1 MLKITKCLLNGII
14 NLIGGVALLI
24 HRNGEPYPVLF
35 QRLSSI
41 DDDVINKERGWEK
54 DFNWRIYFDYP
65 SVEVYKLTVKGDYKI
80 QGLIALEPKDGY
92 IEVHLVESA
101 PHNRGNSREFCDI
114 GAHLFA
120 FACKQSMEL
129 GFDGYLVF
137 TAKTPLMHHY
147 IHALH
152 AVPINQIGRMMINE
166 SGAERL
172 IALYLE

>member
-1 MLKITKCLLNGII
+1 
-14 NLIGGVALLI
+14 LLI
-24 HRNGEPYPVLF
+24 HRNGEPYPILF
-35 QRLSSI
+35 QVLTSI
-41 DDDVINKERGWEK
+41 DVDIMHNEHDWEK
-54 DFNWRIYFDYP
+54 TFDWRIYFDYP
-65 SVEVYKLTVKGDYKI
+65 SVELYKLTIKGDHRI
-80 QGLIALEPKDGY
+80 QGVIAFEPKDGY

-101 PHNRGNSREFCDI
+101 PHNRGNKRDFYDV

-120 FACKQSMEL
+120 FACQISIEF

-147 IHALH
+147 IHALR
-152 AVPINQIGRMMINE
+152 AVPINRAGRMMINE